1 MTKDDRY
8 DSLFQWYG
16 YLYRV
21 DWRLL
26 KAQVKQE
33 SSFDPDA
40 RSKVGALGLAQFMR
54 RSFEEAGPRSAG
66 IPFPVPDTVLLDP
79 RDPEDAIRAQAWMM
93 AGLLKSLDSIE
104 LALAAYNWGF
114 GHLAKLRGNSNAPFV
129 DIASRLPAETREYV
143 YQVTKNYRTYLEE
156 FTKG

>member
-1 MTKDDRY
+1 MLDDRY

-16 YLYRV
+16 SVYSI

-33 SSFDPDA
+33 SNFDPDA

-54 RSFEEAGPRSAG
+54 RTFEEAGPRSAG

-93 AGLLKSLDSIE
+93 VSLIKSLGSIE
-104 LALAAYNWGF
+104 FALAAYNWGY
-114 GHLAKLRGNSNAPFV
+114 GHLAKLRENSNAV
-129 DIASRLPAETREYV
+129 YDQLASRMPAETQEYV
-143 YQVTKNYRTYLEE
+143 YRVMNNYLEYIKE
-156 FTKG
+156 SHKG